1 LTHTPISA
9 VLDIVFENDLKPEE
23 IESVEIYTLKRAVEI
38 LADEKKYIIDS
49 RETADH
55 SLPYCIA
62 AALVRRRLTPQEFT
76 KESLTDQRI
85 LSNVRKIRAIFDP
98 AFEARFPYEQP
109 CRVVIKTIDGRFF
122 YKERDFPKGDPRDRL
137 TTFELKEKFES
148 LADGV
153 LSSEQKEQV
162 FQMVSN
168 LEHLDDISKL
178 MSLLRKSRALH
189 ESQVT

>member
-1 LTHTPISA
+1 M
-9 VLDIVFENDLKPEE
+9 
-23 IESVEIYTLKRAVEI
+23 
-38 LADEKKYIIDS
+38 
-49 RETADH
+49 
-55 SLPYCIA
+55 
-62 AALVRRRLTPQEFT
+62 RRRLTPEEFT

-85 LSNVRKIRAIFDP
+85 LSNVRKVRAIFDP
-98 AFEARFPYEQP
+98 AFEARFPHEQP

-122 YKERDFPKGDPRDRL
+122 HKERDFPKGDPQDRL

-162 FQMVSN
+162 FQMVYN
-168 LEHLDDISKL
+168 LENLNDICKL
-178 MSLLRKSRALH
+178 MSLLCKSQARH